1 VSGIDVTDW
10 TLTGLSDG
18 LRKKDVSPVE
28 ITRACLDRIEEHDGR
43 MNAFITRLDKPALKA
58 ATRAEFEILRGRYRG
73 PLHGVPYALK
83 DLFRT
88 RGIRT
93 TCGSQILSRYV
104 PTADAAVVERLIEAG
119 AVLLGKLNMHEFA
132 FGTTSVNP
140 HYGAVRNPWDQ
151 TRITGGSSGGSAAA
165 VAAGFAFFTLGT
177 DTGGSIRIPAAL
189 CGVSGLKPTYG
200 RVSRHGVYPLAW
212 SMDHVGPFA
221 ADVSGLAIVMNA
233 VAGHDRR
240 DPGSALAPVS
250 DYSRALT
257 ADLSGL
263 TLGVPRQL
271 FFDDLDDEVR
281 RAVRRAIADLKR
293 AGARVTPVSV
303 PLLDDASR
311 AASLVLFAEAAASL
325 EKWHRTSP
333 SSLGEDIRA
342 RLGMGAA
349 IPAADYLKA
358 LRVRRRVQQAF
369 RRVFERV
376 DALVT
381 PQLPITAPRIGDGV
395 ARINGREEP
404 VPAALTRYTR
414 IYNLTGLPSLS
425 VCCGFSRD
433 GLPIGLQIAARPF
446 DEATTLRIGHAY
458 QRHAPIDRRQ
468 PDLRNPD

>member
-1 VSGIDVTDW
+1 
-10 TLTGLSDG
+10 
-18 LRKKDVSPVE
+18 
-28 ITRACLDRIEEHDGR
+28 
-43 MNAFITRLDKPALKA
+43 
-58 ATRAEFEILRGRYRG
+58 
-73 PLHGVPYALK
+73 
-83 DLFRT
+83 
-88 RGIRT
+88 
-93 TCGSQILSRYV
+93 
-104 PTADAAVVERLIEAG
+104 
-119 AVLLGKLNMHEFA
+119 
-132 FGTTSVNP
+132 
-140 HYGAVRNPWDQ
+140 
-151 TRITGGSSGGSAAA
+151 
-165 VAAGFAFFTLGT
+165 
-177 DTGGSIRIPAAL
+177 
-189 CGVSGLKPTYG
+189 
-200 RVSRHGVYPLAW
+200 
-212 SMDHVGPFA
+212 MDHVGPFA